1 MPKIVECVPNFS
13 EGKDV
18 KIIDAIS
25 NAIRSTDGVSLLD
38 VDPGPSSNRT
48 VYTFLGSPDAVV
60 EGALNAARVAYKLI
74 DMTKHKGEHP
84 RLGALD
90 VCPFIPVQGVEDEEC
105 IYCAKKF
112 GEKLSAELK
121 VPVYL
126 YGYAST
132 QGFRTTVPQIRKGE
146 YDGLPDKLSKTEWKP
161 DYGPTDFV
169 PRWGATITGARKF
182 LIAYNVNILSTKEQ
196 AHRIALNIREQGR
209 GPESAGKLKNCQA
222 IGWYLD
228 EFNLAQ
234 VSINLTDHSI
244 TPMHVA
250 YEEVC
255 KNATELKLAV
265 TGSQVVGLVPLK
277 ALLQAAEFYIKK
289 ENLFILEE
297 DQKVHLAVNRLGLNS
312 LGDFDPKKRIIEYM
326 LPNTNVGPLA
336 SKTLEEFILNV
347 AARTPAPGGGSV
359 AATVAALGSALG
371 AMVGQMTYGKRQWE
385 AQDEQMRRLIPVM
398 HNTMKEQIKIIDSDT
413 TAFNDYMAA
422 LKLPKETEEEI
433 MTRDVAMQAGL
444 KKAISVPMSLAK
456 SINKIWAAMLELAEF
471 GNIGTKSDI
480 QVGTQCLL
488 AGIRGAYYNVKI
500 NLDGILDS
508 EYREMTKAEIEQEL
522 KLAEKKSEEVLI
534 KASERKD

>member
-121 VPVYL
+121 VPGKFLFSVQIPRIDSL
-126 YGYAST
+126 NIALL
-132 QGFRTTVPQIRKGE
+132 GF
-146 YDGLPDKLSKTEWKP
+146 LSKTEWKP